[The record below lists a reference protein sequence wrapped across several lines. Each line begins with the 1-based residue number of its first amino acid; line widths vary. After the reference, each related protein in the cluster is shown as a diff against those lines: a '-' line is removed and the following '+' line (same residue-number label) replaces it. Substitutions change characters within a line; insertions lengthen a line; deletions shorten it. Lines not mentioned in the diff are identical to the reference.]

1 MESSWDPQFI
11 DNLAVL
17 GFIIGIMNYNENL
30 SQSDKDDIM
39 HRLDVQTQEL
49 LNHVDD
55 EIAKQNKLLEDILD
69 KLNNSESRGVL
80 NGSL

>member
-30 SQSDKDDIM
+30 SQSDKDDLIQRM
-39 HRLDVQTQEL
+39 DVQTKEL
-49 LNHVDD
+49 LNHID
-55 EIAKQNKLLEDILD
+55 EEIEKQNAMLSDILD
-69 KLNNSESRGVL
+69 RLNRLES
-80 NGSL
+80 